1 MRIII
6 LSIISTFLYINSMSA
21 QGSDTKQNGL
31 VVKLSATWCPVCSGA
46 AWNSYNSL
54 LNNVK
59 NNAFYFTA
67 HSSSTSRLFSQTGSD
82 IIRNFDQSAYQ
93 PAFYLNG
100 LNKGS
105 GGSVTEREIKN
116 TIEDDVTKEPSALMK
131 TVAKATG
138 NTSIKAQVTL
148 TFPKLMTGNYTIGLY
163 LVEKVVK
170 EIQAGLDKAKNDA
183 QNSNL
188 QKFLNNLESRIY
200 AQISQNL
207 ATAMF
212 ANGGSSSGTLNFEGN
227 TMFWTKDSSN
237 VYLTVTDTIGTQTS
251 ITIPLGQ
258 FQF

>member
-1 MRIII
+1 MKTLIQLTIAGI
-6 LSIISTFLYINSMSA
+6 LLFFVY
-21 QGSDTKQNGL
+21 KE
-31 VVKLSATWCPVCSGA
+31 
-46 AWNSYNSL
+46 
-54 LNNVK
+54 
-59 NNAFYFTA
+59 
-67 HSSSTSRLFSQTGSD
+67 SSSAPLPDYTFKSPSF
-82 IIRNFDQSAYQ
+82 
-93 PAFYLNG
+93 NG
-100 LNKGS
+100 IGYSSHIL
-105 GGSVTEREIKN
+105 
-116 TIEDDVTKEPSALMK
+116 TIENQEHSRRDAIE
-131 TVAKATG
+131 
-138 NTSIKAQVTL
+138 
-148 TFPKLMTGNYTIGLY
+148 
-163 LVEKVVK
+163 K
-170 EIQAGLDKAKNDA
+170 EIQAGLDKIKNDA